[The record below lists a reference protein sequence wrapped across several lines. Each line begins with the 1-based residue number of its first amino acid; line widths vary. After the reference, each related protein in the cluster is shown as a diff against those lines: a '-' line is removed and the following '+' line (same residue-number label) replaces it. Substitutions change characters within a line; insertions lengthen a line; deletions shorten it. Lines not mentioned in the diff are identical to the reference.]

1 MIRLILIAIAAI
13 ALAGCSSFGTTPEP
27 TPAVVMTTAPTP
39 TPVAIIVEPTT
50 VETTGGVIA
59 IGTLLDKLN
68 ESGCTIDKIIYREVK
83 RGGHV
88 EVICKHTNDL
98 ALDTAL

>member
-1 MIRLILIAIAAI
+1 MKYTKLIIVLFAV
-13 ALAGCSSFGTTPEP
+13 ALAGCSSLASTPDP
-27 TPAVVMTTAPTP
+27 VAVAAPAPVEVI
-39 TPVAIIVEPTT
+39 TPVIVE
-50 VETTGGVIA
+50 ETESTGVIA

-68 ESGCTIDKIIYREVK
+68 ESGCTIDKIVYREVK

-98 ALDTAL
+98 ALDSEL